1 MSLDVLKGLGVG
13 PHQRMM
19 FWAIKNEVSLP
30 RKRVCVRIFQVCTCT
45 LDSCVR
51 ITYFSTALMARL
63 QTVITNSSK
72 LGKICIQIE
81 AQDVYFPMKQT
92 LLKKYLWSQSYGQN
106 SKKNVIFQYCFQSYW
121 SAFESS
127 LLPNNCE
134 LFNYPWLTYIKL
146 IIGAGDQNLLMG
158 TK

>member
-1 MSLDVLKGLGVG
+1 MSLDVPKGLGVG
-13 PHQRMM
+13 PHQRTM

-30 RKRVCVRIFQVCTCT
+30 RKRVCVRIFQVCACI

-51 ITYFSTALMARL
+51 ITYFPTALMARL

-106 SKKNVIFQYCFQSYW
+106 SKKMSFSSIVFKVI
-121 SAFESS
+121 
-127 LLPNNCE
+127 
-134 LFNYPWLTYIKL
+134 
-146 IIGAGDQNLLMG
+146 
-158 TK
+158 